1 MSNQENKADN
11 GKHDPTL
18 LMHDL
23 GKALK
28 AVTAVLNYGAEKY
41 EPRGWKTVEPRRYQS
56 ALLRH
61 YNDKYVGNEEKDEE
75 SGLLHLAHLA
85 TNALFLL
92 QMHIENREL
101 GPYTTKDLYIYNKP
115 PQNHKKNTAPEIT
128 ETVLAPD
135 DTFRIT
141 CTEPDYA
148 QVGDYQFLIES
159 EKQASP
165 RSEDAFELPK
175 QREGYR
181 PECCHKTVLKRC
193 KGCPY
198 GEVESP
204 KARTVC
210 SNDCYFNHEC
220 GAACPYGR

>member
-1 MSNQENKADN
+1 MLNQENKADN

-18 LMHDL
+18 LMDDL

-61 YNDKYVGNEEKDEE
+61 YNDHYVTGELTDNE

-92 QMHIENREL
+92 QMHIENAEKSSKT
-101 GPYTTKDLYIYNKP
+101 PPNFYTYKKP
-115 PQNHKKNTAPEIT
+115 PQNHKKNKAPEIT
-128 ETVLAPD
+128 GVVL
-135 DTFRIT
+135 
-141 CTEPDYA
+141 EPDVTFINCPDYP
-148 QVGDYQFLIES
+148 QVGDYQFLKECV
-159 EKQASP
+159 EQAIP
-165 RSEDAFELPK
+165 LTEDAFELPK
-175 QREGYR
+175 PRAGYR

-198 GEVESP
+198 GE
-204 KARTVC
+204 
-210 SNDCYFNHEC
+210 
-220 GAACPYGR
+220 

>member
-1 MSNQENKADN
+1 MLNQENKADN

-61 YNDKYVGNEEKDEE
+61 YNDYYVMGELTDSE
-75 SGLLHLAHLA
+75 SGLLHLAHKA

-92 QMHIENREL
+92 QLYIENVEKSSKTL
-101 GPYTTKDLYIYNKP
+101 PDFYTYKKP
-115 PQNHKKNTAPEIT
+115 PQNHKKNKAPEIT
-128 ETVLAPD
+128 GTVLAPG
-135 DTFRIT
+135 DTFIVN
-141 CTEPDYA
+141 CPDYT
-148 QVGDYQFLIES
+148 QVGDYQFPKEC
-159 EKQASP
+159 EKQAIQLT
-165 RSEDAFELPK
+165 EDAFEL
-175 QREGYR
+175 
-181 PECCHKTVLKRC
+181 
-193 KGCPY
+193 
-198 GEVESP
+198 P

-210 SNDCYFNHEC
+210 SNDCYFNPDC
-220 GAACPYGR
+220 GGACPYGR

>member
-1 MSNQENKADN
+1 MLNQENKADN

-61 YNDKYVGNEEKDEE
+61 YNDHYVMGELTDNE

-92 QMHIENREL
+92 QMHIENAEQSAKT
-101 GPYTTKDLYIYNKP
+101 PPDFYTYKKP
-115 PQNHKKNTAPEIT
+115 PQNHKKNKAPKIT
-128 ETVLAPD
+128 GVVLEPD
-135 DTFRIT
+135 VTFSNGKG
-141 CTEPDYA
+141 PDYA

-159 EKQASP
+159 EKQAIP

-175 QREGYR
+175 QREGYKS
-181 PECCHKTVLKRC
+181 ECCHKTVLKRC
-193 KGCPY
+193 EGCPY
-198 GEVESP
+198 GE
-204 KARTVC
+204 
-210 SNDCYFNHEC
+210 
-220 GAACPYGR
+220 